1 MIMHMDK
8 AFELGKLVGQRD
20 EYKALRRAQEDMEQ
34 ASELKLKFDRMEQLA
49 DQLQQTAAQGKEPPK
64 DEIEEYDRLFSEAQ
78 ADPRYQQLAAAQSNF
93 DKLMTQVQQR
103 IAEGMQKGAESSI
116 IILG

>member
-1 MIMHMDK
+1 MHMDK

-34 ASELKLKFDRMEQLA
+34 ATELKLKFDRMEQLA
-49 DQLQQTAAQGKEPPK
+49 DQLQQTAAQGNEPPK

-103 IAEGMQKGAESSI
+103 IAEGMQKGAESPI
-116 IILG
+116 IILS